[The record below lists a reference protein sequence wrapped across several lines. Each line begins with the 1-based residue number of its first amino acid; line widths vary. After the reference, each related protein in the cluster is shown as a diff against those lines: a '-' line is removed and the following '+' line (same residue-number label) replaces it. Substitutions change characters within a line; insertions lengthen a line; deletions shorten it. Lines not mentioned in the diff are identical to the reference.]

1 MQQLW
6 SLYSEGALYGNMQK
20 VCEKN
25 LPLHIHIHK
34 CVFIHVYPDVDT
46 HNKVLTTTSRVLT

>member
-46 HNKVLTTTSRVLT
+46 PTIRY